1 MSTRLRGFSI
11 LALLASLLGLAFAVY
26 STLDYADHLD
36 RRVHDLHCS
45 LVPGATPTAD
55 SEVCRAAMYSPYS
68 ALFKDALWGGVP
80 ISLFAIGAFA
90 FFASFAVYL
99 LASGTKTPSY
109 VRQLFFALASTPA
122 LVSLLMLTL
131 SLTKLGG
138 LCKTCLGIYLSSAL
152 LLIAGIAIAT
162 SPSAGPRRPG
172 LSTLGLFVRVV
183 GVLALLGTAAV
194 APGLAYAAAA
204 PDHTPYLKACGTL
217 KVPPTKQHDLMSLRG
232 QDPRRE
238 ALFLEDPL
246 CPTCR
251 AFHARLV
258 GEELIERLDAQVVLF
273 PLDSECN
280 WMLAEPLHPRA
291 CRLSRA
297 LLCAPDGRAALDWAF
312 EEQDALAAAGRQSD
326 KALDQLVGARFGQ
339 SVLDCAGSKKAKA
352 RLNAHLHFA
361 AENNVPVST
370 PQLYLGTSRVCDEDT
385 DIGLR
390 FTLSRLAP
398 ELFR

>member
-11 LALLASLLGLAFAVY
+11 LALFASLLGLAFAVY

-99 LASGTKTPSY
+99 LVRGTRSPAY
-109 VRQLFFALASTPA
+109 VRQLFLALSSTPA

-138 LCKTCLGIYLSSAL
+138 LCKTCLGIYLSSGL
-152 LLIAGIAIAT
+152 LLAAGIGVAMT
-162 SPSAGPRRPG
+162 DGVKRTPPSTFG
-172 LSTLGLFVRVV
+172 LLIRVV
-183 GVLALLGTAAV
+183 GCMALLGAAAIV
-194 APGLAYAAAA
+194 PGLAYAAAA
-204 PDHTPYLKACGTL
+204 PDHTPYLKSCGTL
-217 KVPPTKQHDLMSLRG
+217 KVAPEKQHDLLALRG
-232 QDPRRE
+232 QDPRRD
-238 ALFLEDPL
+238 ALFFEDPL

-280 WMLAEPLHPRA
+280 WMLAEPLHPGA

-297 LLCAPDGRAALDWAF
+297 LLCAPDARAALDWAF
-312 EEQDALAAAGRQSD
+312 EEQEALAAAGKQGQ
-326 KALDQLVGARFGQ
+326 KALDQLIGARFGQ
-339 SVLDCAGSKKAKA
+339 SVLDCGGSKKAKA

-390 FTLSRLAP
+390 FTLTRLAP

>member
-11 LALLASLLGLAFAVY
+11 LALLASLLGLVFAVY

-90 FFASFAVYL
+90 FFASFSVYL
-99 LASGTKTPSY
+99 LVRGDKVPAY
-109 VRQLFFALASTPA
+109 VRQLFFVLASTPA
-122 LVSLLMLTL
+122 LVSLLMLVL

-138 LCKTCLGIYLSSAL
+138 LCTTCLGIYLSSAL
-152 LLIAGIAIAT
+152 LFISGVVIAT
-162 SPSAGPRRPG
+162 TRSFERGSPTTFG
-172 LSTLGLFVRVV
+172 LLLRVV
-183 GVLALLGTAAV
+183 GGMGLLGAATIV
-194 APGLAYAAAA
+194 PGLAYAAAA
-204 PDHTPYLKACGTL
+204 PDHTPYIKSCGTL
-217 KVPPTKQHDLMSLRG
+217 KVPPEKQHELMSLRAKE
-232 QDPRRE
+232 PRRE
-238 ALFLEDPL
+238 ALFVEDPL

-251 AFHARLV
+251 AFHARLI
-258 GEELIERLDAQVVLF
+258 GEKIIDHLDAQVVLF

-280 WMLAEPLHPRA
+280 WMLSEPLHPGA

-312 EEQDALAAAGRQSD
+312 EEQEALAAAAQRGN
-326 KALDQLVGARFGQ
+326 KELDRLIGSRFGQ

-352 RLNAHLHFA
+352 QLNAHLHFA
-361 AENNVPVST
+361 AENNIPVST

-390 FTLSRLAP
+390 FTLTRLAP

>member
-1 MSTRLRGFSI
+1 MISTRLRGFSL

-26 STLDYADHLD
+26 SSLDYADHLD

-45 LVPGATPTAD
+45 LIPGATPTPD

-90 FFASFAVYL
+90 FFASFAAYL
-99 LASGTKTPSY
+99 LVRGSGVPAY
-109 VRQLFFALASTPA
+109 VRQLFFALSLTPG

-131 SLTKLGG
+131 SITKLGG
-138 LCKTCLGIYLSSAL
+138 LCTTCLGIYLSSAL
-152 LLIAGIAIAT
+152 LLVSGIGIAMVAGGRHAP
-162 SPSAGPRRPG
+162 PSTFG
-172 LSTLGLFVRVV
+172 LLVRALGTM
-183 GVLALLGTAAV
+183 ALLGAASV

-204 PDHTPYLKACGTL
+204 PDHTPYLKSCGAL
-217 KVPPTKQHDLMSLRG
+217 KSPPDKQDELVLLRG
-232 QDPRRE
+232 SDPRRE
-238 ALFLEDPL
+238 ALFVEDPL

-258 GEELIERLDAQVVLF
+258 GEQLIDRLDAQLVLF

-280 WMLAEPLHPRA
+280 WMLSEPLHPGA

-312 EEQDALAAAGRQSD
+312 EEQDALAAAGRKSP
-326 KALDQLVGARFGQ
+326 KALDELVGARFGQ
-339 SVLDCAGSKKAKA
+339 SVLDCAGSKKTKA

-361 AENNVPVST
+361 AENNIPVST
-370 PQLYLGTSRVCDEDT
+370 PQLFLGTSRVCDEDT

-390 FTLSRLAP
+390 FTLTRLAP

>member
-1 MSTRLRGFSI
+1 MSTRLRGFSV
-11 LALLASLLGLAFAVY
+11 LALASSLLGLAFAVY
-26 STLDYADHLD
+26 STIDYADHLD

-45 LVPGATPTAD
+45 LVPGAMPTSD

-90 FFASFAVYL
+90 FFAAFALYL
-99 LASGTKTPSY
+99 VIRGERSAGY

-138 LCKTCLGIYLSSAL
+138 LCKTCLGIYISSAL
-152 LLIAGIAIAT
+152 LLLAGVAVAMA
-162 SPSAGPRRPG
+162 PAPG
-172 LSTLGLFVRVV
+172 RASFSTMGLLGRVV
-183 GVLALLGTAAV
+183 GVMALLGV
-194 APGLAYAAAA
+194 ATVVPGLAYAAAA
-204 PDHTPYLKACGTL
+204 PDHTPYLKSCGTL
-217 KVPPTKQHDLMSLRG
+217 KVPAEPKHELMSLRG
-232 QDPRRE
+232 SDPRRE

-251 AFHARLV
+251 AFHARLI
-258 GEELIERLDAQVVLF
+258 GEELIDLLDAKVVLF

-280 WMLAEPLHPRA
+280 WMLAEPLHPGA

-312 EEQDALAAAGRQSD
+312 EEQEALAQAGRQSD

-361 AENNVPVST
+361 ADNNVPVST
-370 PQLYLGTSRVCDEDT
+370 PQLFLGTSRVCDEDT

-390 FTLSRLAP
+390 FTLTRLAP